1 MAEIPAEPA
10 VDDLLADLRVLRERG
25 LVRLRHT
32 DLAVLR
38 SVAAQL
44 SGSPSALGS
53 PAASSEPAGQLTV
66 EAVLR
71 AAVESLG
78 GGELGAAASA
88 TFGLDRG
95 ARDRPAADRRRRAAQ
110 VYGVSVERFRKH
122 HERIVIEQVAEEI
135 LVLLTRSRPSARP
148 QGIRPEPSSQTIL
161 SGGVRGTDLRIVIR
175 TEPVE
180 LLSDVDIVVV
190 PTNSYLELPQYFK
203 SSISATVRRM
213 AAVKNAD
220 GQVVVDVVADDLTNW
235 ISKYGRPGLPVAAG
249 TVAPTASGEMTR
261 QRIRRLYHVAV
272 VTPRPSTNDYIV
284 EPAAIAEGVRNVFA
298 IAAAERALF
307 SPPLRSVAF
316 PLLGAGRG
324 GLDPAVSFDWLWSAL
339 QHEIVQASLWEL
351 QFFARQQVLADL
363 IITRLAA
370 AGLVVT

>member
-1 MAEIPAEPA
+1 MAADPVEPA
-10 VDDLLADLRVLRERG
+10 VDELVADLRVLRERG

-32 DLAVLR
+32 DLTVLR
-38 SVAAQL
+38 LVAAQL
-44 SGSPSALGS
+44 SGSSWALGS
-53 PAASSEPAGQLTV
+53 STAGSEPTGQLTV

-78 GGELGAAASA
+78 GGELASAAMA

-95 ARDRPAADRRRRAAQ
+95 ARDRSAADRRRRAAQ

-122 HERIVIEQVAEEI
+122 HERIVMEQIAEEM
-135 LVLLTRSRPSARP
+135 LMLLTQSRAPVMPPNVS
-148 QGIRPEPSSQTIL
+148 PEPSSRTIL
-161 SGGVRGTDLRIVIR
+161 SGRVRGADLRIAVRI
-175 TEPVE
+175 EPVE
-180 LLSDVDIVVV
+180 LLSDIDIVVV
-190 PTNSYLELPQYFK
+190 PTNSYMEPPQYFK

-213 AAVKNAD
+213 AAVKNSD
-220 GQVVVDVVADDLTNW
+220 GQVAVDVVAHDLTSW

-249 TVAPTASGEMTR
+249 TVAPTAPGEMTR

-272 VTPRPSTNDYIV
+272 VTPRPSTNSYVV
-284 EPAAIAEGVRNVFA
+284 EPAAIAEGVRNIFA
-298 IAAAERALF
+298 IASAERALF

-339 QHEIVQASLWEL
+339 EQEIAQASLWDLE
-351 QFFARQQVLADL
+351 FFTRRRQLADL

-370 AGLVVT
+370 AGIVVR

>member
-1 MAEIPAEPA
+1 MAEDRTEPA
-10 VDDLLADLRVLRERG
+10 VDELIADLRVLRERG

-38 SVAAQL
+38 SVVAQI
-44 SGSPSALGS
+44 SGLPSVLGS
-53 PAASSEPAGQLTV
+53 AAAGSEPAGPLTV
-66 EAVLR
+66 EGVLR
-71 AAVESLG
+71 AAVESIG
-78 GGELGAAASA
+78 GGDLAAAAMA

-95 ARDRPAADRRRRAAQ
+95 ARDRPAPDRRRRAAQ

-122 HERIVIEQVAEEI
+122 HERIVIEQIAEEI
-135 LVLLTRSRPSARP
+135 LLLLTQSRRSFAPLPAS
-148 QGIRPEPSSQTIL
+148 PEPRSQVSL
-161 SGGVRGTDLRIVIR
+161 SGRVRGADLRIVVR

-180 LLSDVDIVVV
+180 LLSDVDIVVI
-190 PTNSYLELPQYFK
+190 PTNSYMELPQYFK

-220 GQVVVDVVADDLTNW
+220 GQLVLDVVADDLLAW

-249 TVAPTASGEMTR
+249 AVAPTASGEMAR
-261 QRIRRLYHVAV
+261 RGIRRLYHVAV
-272 VTPRPSTNDYIV
+272 VTPRPATNDYV
-284 EPAAIAEGVRNVFA
+284 VDPAAIAEGVRNVLSVA
-298 IAAAERALF
+298 GAERTLF

-324 GLDPAVSFDWLWSAL
+324 GLDPAVSIDWLWSAL
-339 QHEIVQASLWEL
+339 ENEIVEASLWEL
-351 QFFARQQVLADL
+351 QFFARQQVVADL

-370 AGLVVT
+370 AGITVK